1 MRTNGASLCLKAY
14 STILCIILFNT
25 AIFSQNYSFTNPTLD
40 SGSALS
46 VGAVYLFKNVAT
58 NVDARIKVTGMSGG
72 ITLTSIDDSST
83 GFKKAFQPFI
93 NVPPSSDGYV
103 DFTITFYVAGTT
115 IQAVQTVIP
124 MSPIDVDGVSY
135 SSSGKLYEQDQIE
148 LKSGGTYEYS
158 STTTNLSVTSA
169 SGWVT
174 GKNTTAVSYAGIDT
188 TQKDVMFTVTNRLT
202 STLLYHTGARN
213 TSTTSGEVRYRSI
226 YFQNF
231 TYPGLVT
238 LAVGPISEFTGVS
251 NDNKVSLNFNL
262 SDPGKINSAI
272 IERAIN
278 SKDFKSLTEIKITEL
293 RKAYNYVDAEET
305 GTSYYRLKLVRMD
318 GSFVYSNI
326 LSFKS
331 NMTSSFAAFPTMVQ
345 DKVTLQFQ
353 NNTNADR
360 TVQIFDYS
368 GKMVHTEKIK
378 TQKGTQNIT
387 IYGLDNLSTG
397 NYIVVTKAGDEVLSQ
412 RIAKL

>member
-14 STILCIILFNT
+14 STIVCVLLINT
-25 AIFSQNYSFTNPTLD
+25 AIFSQNYSFTNPTLE
-40 SGSALS
+40 SGTDLS
-46 VGAVYLFKNVAT
+46 TGAVYLFKNVAT
-58 NVDARIKVTGMSGG
+58 NVDARIQVTGMSGG
-72 ITLTSIDDSST
+72 ITLTAIDDSST
-83 GFKKAFQPFI
+83 GFKRAFQPFI

-103 DFTITFYVAGTT
+103 DFTITFYIAGTN
-115 IQAVQTVIP
+115 IQAVQAIIP
-124 MSPIDVDGVSY
+124 MTPIDVDGNSY
-135 SSSGKLYEQDQIE
+135 SNGKLYEQDQVE
-148 LKSGGTYEYS
+148 LQSGGTYEYS

-174 GKNTTAVSYAGIDT
+174 GKNTTAVSYPGIDT
-188 TQKDVMFTVTNRLT
+188 TQKDVMFTVTNRAI
-202 STLLYHTGARN
+202 STLKYRSGARN

-226 YFQNF
+226 YFQSF
-231 TYPGLVT
+231 SYPAPVT
-238 LAVGPISEFTGVS
+238 LALGPVSEFTGVA
-251 NDNKVSLNFNL
+251 NDNKVNLNFSL
-262 SDPGKINSAI
+262 SEPTKFSSAV
-272 IERAIN
+272 IERAVN
-278 SKDFKSLTEIKITEL
+278 SKDFKSITEIKTAEFK
-293 RKAYNYVDAEET
+293 KAYSYADAQET
-305 GTSYYRLKLVRMD
+305 GTSYYRLKLVRAD
-318 GSFVYSNI
+318 RSFVYSNI

-331 NMTSSFAAFPTMVQ
+331 NVTSSFAAFPTMIQ

-353 NNTNADR
+353 NTSNADR

-412 RIAKL
+412 KIAKL